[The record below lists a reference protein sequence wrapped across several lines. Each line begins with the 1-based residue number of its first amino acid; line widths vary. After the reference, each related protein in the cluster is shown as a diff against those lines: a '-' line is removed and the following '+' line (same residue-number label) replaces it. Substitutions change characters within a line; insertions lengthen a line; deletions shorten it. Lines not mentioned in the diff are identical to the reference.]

1 METNKK
7 QTAVQLVIEQLHKH
21 KRILKDHFEE
31 GKWNDDRCS
40 EIDNCILICESKLPM
55 EREQIE
61 KDYNSGFRAGV
72 SDYIDVGCGIDSKE
86 LTAEQYYEQTYGKDE
101 K

>member
-7 QTAVQLVIEQLHKH
+7 QTALQLAIEQLHKQ
-21 KRILKDHFEE
+21 KQVLKEHFEE

-61 KDYNSGFRAGV
+61 EDFSQGMNNSLDYFIPNSCK
-72 SDYIDVGCGIDSKE
+72 SESQ
-86 LTAEQYYEQTYGKDE
+86 QYYEQTYGK
-101 K
+101 

>member
-1 METNKK
+1 MEFNKK
-7 QTAVQLVIEQLHKH
+7 QTALQLVIEQLHKH

-55 EREQIE
+55 EREQIV
-61 KDYNSGFRAGV
+61 NAW
-72 SDYIDVGCGIDSKE
+72 KE
-86 LTAEQYYEQTYGKDE
+86 DRVMVFFDDKGDDLNEEDIHELAKKYYVETYGK
-101 K
+101 